1 MKRPRRV
8 FTFIVICASLILS
21 SCKNK
26 EANIESFE
34 PDKNYL
40 EEAEISTDYE
50 GNLSEEKIGGI
61 LYVASDAIVQFDAP
75 FVQDDPSALVGN
87 LVHTALFSWS
97 NNEIK
102 PDFAESWEFQEDG
115 KVIIFHLAKGRTFQ
129 DGNSVFE
136 EGQGREIVADDVV
149 YSVHRYV
156 TIEGG
161 SPNSDLANVFENI
174 EAVDKYTVRLT
185 LSKSDI
191 ILFAKGRGLSGVWI
205 IPQEAVEKLG
215 RDWAM
220 NPIGGGPFEFV
231 EYVPDDHVTLQR
243 NEDYYIYPNLDGVVF
258 QIIPDPTVQILA
270 LEADDVQILSVLT
283 LEDYDRFVENPYFD
297 IYLGTCPV
305 PQQLQFNMGVEL
317 FQDKNVREAIAHS
330 FDGRGIMKVIYGD
343 RMFEGCGTAGPG
355 VPGYDPELC
364 GKYFTY
370 DPALTAELLNESGW
384 EKNENGIWEKEGQT
398 LSFELEVWN
407 LETDPILTEA
417 AATQMQ
423 EQGIDVELVVVEFGT
438 WVDDW
443 LGGKSKSA
451 MQWSGFCGEGGLD
464 NFWGRNGFATYMGF
478 ENEEVWQLLEK
489 ANVTIEPE
497 ERQSILVE
505 ATNLIYQDYPA
516 VSYGFSAVA
525 HVLSKKVRDYK
536 PNLILVSPDNNV
548 WLEKQNGN

>member
-1 MKRPRRV
+1 MKK
-8 FTFIVICASLILS
+8 IVVISVILMVLGSLLVTACQPSVDTPTEDI
-21 SCKNK
+21 
-26 EANIESFE
+26 
-34 PDKNYL
+34 L
-40 EEAEISTDYE
+40 EEKTSIAV
-50 GNLSEEKIGGI
+50 EETKVEEPVSDIANEKLGGI
-61 LYVASDAIVQFDAP
+61 FYIASDAVVQFDAP
-75 FVQDDPSALVGN
+75 FVQDDPSKSVGN
-87 LVHTALFSWS
+87 LVHTSLFYWS
-97 NNEIK
+97 ENELK

-185 LSKSDI
+185 LSKPDG
-191 ILFAKGRGLSGVWI
+191 ILFANGRGLSGVWI

-215 RDWAM
+215 QDWAM

-258 QIIPDPTVQILA
+258 QIIPDKSVQVIS
-270 LEADDVQILSVLT
+270 LEAGDTHYVSNLPDSDYSRLSSDPT
-283 LEDYDRFVENPYFD
+283 YQM
-297 IYLGTCPV
+297 ILGTCPV
-305 PQQLQFNMGVEL
+305 SQHIEYNLGIEL

-330 FDGRGIMKVIYGD
+330 FDGQGIMKVVFGD

-355 VPGYDPELC
+355 VPGYDPDLC
-364 GKYFTY
+364 DKYFTY
-370 DPALTAELLNESGW
+370 DPALTAELLTETGW
-384 EKNENGIWEKEGQT
+384 EKNGSGIWEKEGQT
-398 LSFELEVWN
+398 LSFELEIWN
-407 LETDPILTEA
+407 MDPDPVLAEA
-417 AATQMQ
+417 ATTQMQ

-443 LGGKSKSA
+443 LSGNGKST

-464 NFWGRNGFATYMGF
+464 NLWGKNGFASSMGF

-516 VSYGFSAVA
+516 IPYGGFFVVSNVIS
-525 HVLSKKVRDYK
+525 SKVKDYQEY
-536 PNLILVSPDNNV
+536 LILVSPENNV
-548 WLEKQNGN
+548 WLEE